1 MANTAQT
8 VEREA
13 PQVAEIKW
21 QKPSKFQ
28 RFLKTAWDCKILL
41 AMLLPALTYVVIFSY
56 IPMTGI
62 VLAFKK
68 YNYIDGIYGSPWV
81 GFDNFKFLIVSNK
94 LWPLTRNTLLYNVVF
109 IALGMLMA
117 VGFAIMINEL
127 SSKVFKKVFQSFM
140 FLPHF
145 ISWVVVQAIFQAVFG
160 FEYGIFNHIL
170 EFFGAS
176 RINFYASPDGWPLLL
191 VFFKMW
197 KVVGYDCIVYLAAVA
212 GIDQGMYEAASI
224 DGANIWQRIR
234 HITIP
239 SLVPTMVIMGLL
251 SVGQIFRGDFGLF
264 YQLVGNNAVILKATD
279 ILDTFIYRS
288 LMQTN
293 DYGMSS
299 AAGLYQSVLCFGTI
313 MLVNKIVKMIE
324 PDYTLF

>member
-1 MANTAQT
+1 MA
-8 VEREA
+8 A
-13 PQVAEIKW
+13 PQEVKW
-21 QKPSKFQ
+21 QKPSKAK
-28 RFLKTAWDCKILL
+28 RFFKSVWDNKILL
-41 AMLLPALTYVVIFSY
+41 AMLLPALTYVTIFSY

-68 YNYIDGIYGSPWV
+68 YNYVDGIYGSPWV
-81 GFDNFKFLIVSNK
+81 GFDNFKFLIISNK
-94 LWPLTRNTLLYNVVF
+94 LWPLTRNTIMYNVVF
-109 IALGMLMA
+109 IILGVTMA
-117 VGFAIMINEL
+117 VSFAIMINEL
-127 SSKVFKKVFQSFM
+127 TNKVFKKIFQSFM

-160 FEYGIFNHIL
+160 FEYGIFNQII
-170 EFFGAS
+170 EFFGLE
-176 RINFYASPDGWPLLL
+176 RINFYASPDGWPILI

-212 GIDQGMYEAASI
+212 GIDQGMYEAAAI

-239 SLVPTMVIMGLL
+239 SLVPTIIIMFLL

-264 YQLVGNNAVILKATD
+264 YQLIGNNAVILNVTD

-299 AAGLYQSVLCFGTI
+299 AAGLYQSVLCFATI
-313 MLVNKIVKMIE
+313 LIVNRIVKAIE

>member
-13 PQVAEIKW
+13 PQAAEVKW
-21 QKPSKFQ
+21 QKPSNFK
-28 RFLKTAWDCKILL
+28 RFLKRAWDCKILL
-41 AMLLPALTYVVIFSY
+41 AMLLPALTYVIIFSY

-68 YNYIDGIYGSPWV
+68 YNYVDGIY

-94 LWPLTRNTLLYNVVF
+94 LGPLTRNTLLYNIVF
-109 IALGMLMA
+109 IFLGMLMA
-117 VGFAIMINEL
+117 VAFAIMINEL
-127 SSKVFKKVFQSFM
+127 TNKVFKKIFQSFM
-140 FLPHF
+140 FLPYF
-145 ISWVVVQAIFQAVFG
+145 ISWVVVQAIFQAIFG
-160 FEYGIFNHIL
+160 FEYGIFNHII
-170 EFFGAS
+170 EFFGAE
-176 RINFYASPDGWPLLL
+176 RINFYASPDGWPVLL

-197 KVVGYDCIVYLAAVA
+197 KMVGYDCIVYLAAVA

-234 HITIP
+234 HITLP
-239 SLVPTMVIMGLL
+239 SLIPTMVIMGLL
-251 SVGQIFRGDFGLF
+251 AVGQIFRGDFGLF
-264 YQLVGNNAVILKATD
+264 YQLVGNNAVILKAAD

-299 AAGLYQSVLCFGTI
+299 AAGLYQSCLCFITI
-313 MLVNKIVKMIE
+313 LIVNKIVKIIE

>member
-8 VEREA
+8 MEA
-13 PQVAEIKW
+13 PQEVKW
-21 QKPSKFQ
+21 QKPSKAK
-28 RFLKTAWDCKILL
+28 RFFKSVWDNKILL
-41 AMLLPALTYVVIFSY
+41 AMLLPALTYVTIFSY

-68 YNYIDGIYGSPWV
+68 YNYVVGVYGSPWV
-81 GFDNFKFLIVSNK
+81 GFDNFKFLIISNK
-94 LWPLTRNTLLYNVVF
+94 LWPLTRNTILYNVVF
-109 IALGMLMA
+109 IILGVTMA
-117 VGFAIMINEL
+117 VSFAIMINEL
-127 SSKVFKKVFQSFM
+127 TNKVFKKIFQSFM

-160 FEYGIFNHIL
+160 FEYGIFNQII
-170 EFFGAS
+170 EFFGAE
-176 RINFYASPDGWPLLL
+176 RINFYASPDGWPILI

-212 GIDQGMYEAASI
+212 GIDQGMYEAAAI

-239 SLVPTMVIMGLL
+239 SLVPTVIIMFLL

-264 YQLVGNNAVILKATD
+264 YQLIGNNAVILNVAD

-299 AAGLYQSVLCFGTI
+299 AAGLYQSVLCFATI
-313 MLVNKIVKMIE
+313 LIVNRIVKAIE

>member
-1 MANTAQT
+1 MENTAQT
-8 VEREA
+8 MAA
-13 PQVAEIKW
+13 PQEVKW
-21 QKPSKFQ
+21 QKPSKAK
-28 RFLKTAWDCKILL
+28 RFFKSVWDNKILL
-41 AMLLPALTYVVIFSY
+41 AMLLPALTYVTIFSY

-68 YNYIDGIYGSPWV
+68 YNYVDGIYGSPWV
-81 GFDNFKFLIVSNK
+81 GFDNFKFLIISNK
-94 LWPLTRNTLLYNVVF
+94 LWPLTRNTILYNVVF
-109 IALGMLMA
+109 IILGVTMA
-117 VGFAIMINEL
+117 VSFAIMINEL
-127 SSKVFKKVFQSFM
+127 TNKVFKKIFQSFM

-160 FEYGIFNHIL
+160 FEYGIFNQII
-170 EFFGAS
+170 EFFGLE
-176 RINFYASPDGWPLLL
+176 RINFYASPDGWPILI

-212 GIDQGMYEAASI
+212 GIDQGMYEAAAI

-239 SLVPTMVIMGLL
+239 SLVPTIIIMFLL

-264 YQLVGNNAVILKATD
+264 YQLIGNNAVILNVSD

-299 AAGLYQSVLCFGTI
+299 AAGLYQSVLCFATI
-313 MLVNKIVKMIE
+313 LIVNRIVKAIE

>member
-8 VEREA
+8 IDNA
-13 PQVAEIKW
+13 PQAPQQVKW
-21 QKPSKFQ
+21 EKPSKFKL
-28 RFLKTAWDCKILL
+28 FLKHFWENKILL
-41 AMLLPALTYVVIFSY
+41 LMLLPALTYVTIFSY

-68 YNYIDGIYGSPWV
+68 YNYVDGIYGSPWV
-81 GFDNFKFLIVSNK
+81 GFDNFQYLLISNK
-94 LWPLTRNTLLYNVVF
+94 LWPLTRNTLAYNVVF
-109 IALGMLMA
+109 IFLGMFMA
-117 VGFAIMINEL
+117 VAFAIMINEL
-127 SSKVFKKVFQSFM
+127 TNKVFKKVFQSFM

-145 ISWVVVQAIFQAVFG
+145 ISWVVVQAIFQAVFS
-160 FEYGIFNHIL
+160 FEVGIFNSVL
-170 EFFGAS
+170 EFFGAE
-176 RINFYASPDGWPLLL
+176 RINFQGQTEGWPVLL

-197 KVVGYDCIVYLAAVA
+197 KSVGYDTIVYLSAVA
-212 GIDQGMYEAASI
+212 GIDQQMYEAAAI
-224 DGANIWQRIR
+224 DGASIWQRVR

-251 SVGQIFRGDFGLF
+251 ACGQIFRGDFGMF
-264 YQLVGNNAVILKATD
+264 YQLAGRNAIVLKVAD

-288 LMQTN
+288 MMQTN
-293 DYGMSS
+293 DYGMTS
-299 AAGLYQSVLCFGTI
+299 AAGLYQSVLCFATI